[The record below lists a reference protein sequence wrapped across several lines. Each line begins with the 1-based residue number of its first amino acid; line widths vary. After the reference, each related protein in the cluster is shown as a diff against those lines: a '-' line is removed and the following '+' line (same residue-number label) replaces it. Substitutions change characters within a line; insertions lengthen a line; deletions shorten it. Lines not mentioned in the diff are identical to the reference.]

1 MSHERSL
8 RIDSVIAI
16 LAIAL
21 LWSACSKSTSPD
33 NTTPQSKVTISGPK
47 TGFVNELDTFQ
58 AVLNFTSSSR
68 LLFDWL
74 FDSLVVKTNA
84 TTQTWTFR
92 TPGLHHLSVRVI
104 DQNDSKI
111 LCSATDSFFSLVDTA
126 KTFSAFQQVRISFVG
141 QHIFD
146 PENGCSFYSSH
157 TLLSDV
163 CNISWKGLDF
173 SGQNIM
179 GSLTSDISQIL
190 MLRDSETRVGGY
202 TEYGHD
208 PQGNLQHRDHF
219 WTAYGMW
226 VINNLP
232 MVFFNSD
239 SAVYESK
246 GRDIPSHN
254 VLSISEKFYNYD
266 SYTGKSDSSSAGAYS
281 GTNFSGNPLAIL
293 RVTFYK

>member
-104 DQNDSKI
+104 DQNDSK
-111 LCSATDSFFSLVDTA
+111 
-126 KTFSAFQQVRISFVG
+126 
-141 QHIFD
+141 
-146 PENGCSFYSSH
+146 
-157 TLLSDV
+157 
-163 CNISWKGLDF
+163 
-173 SGQNIM
+173 
-179 GSLTSDISQIL
+179 
-190 MLRDSETRVGGY
+190 
-202 TEYGHD
+202 
-208 PQGNLQHRDHF
+208 
-219 WTAYGMW
+219 
-226 VINNLP
+226 
-232 MVFFNSD
+232 
-239 SAVYESK
+239 
-246 GRDIPSHN
+246 
-254 VLSISEKFYNYD
+254 
-266 SYTGKSDSSSAGAYS
+266 
-281 GTNFSGNPLAIL
+281 
-293 RVTFYK
+293 